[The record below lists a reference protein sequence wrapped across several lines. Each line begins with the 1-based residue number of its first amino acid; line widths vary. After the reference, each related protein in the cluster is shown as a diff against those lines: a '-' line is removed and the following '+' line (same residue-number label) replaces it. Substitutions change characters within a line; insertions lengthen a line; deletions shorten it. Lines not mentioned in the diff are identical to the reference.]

1 LLVTWLEWGRLF
13 QAESQCCVLKEQCR
27 EGTCGPQTQGV
38 REGPPPSVWQ
48 MQRVNEWC
56 GRLGPNL
63 NAQLKMFPA
72 RHWWLTPVIL
82 ATQEA
87 EIRRIMVQS
96 NPRQIVQETLSWK
109 KKNPSRKRD
118 GGVAQSVG
126 LEFKPQYW
134 KKKKK
139 LGKAIPGNEKLSL
152 TRMAS

>member
-1 LLVTWLEWGRLF
+1 LLVTGLEWGRLF

-87 EIRRIMVQS
+87 EIRRIAIRSQLGQTVCE
-96 NPRQIVQETLSWK
+96 IL
-109 KKNPSRKRD
+109 SRKT
-118 GGVAQSVG
+118 
-126 LEFKPQYW
+126 LN
-134 KKKKK
+134 KK
-139 LGKAIPGNEKLSL
+139 SWWSD
-152 TRMAS
+152 TRCR